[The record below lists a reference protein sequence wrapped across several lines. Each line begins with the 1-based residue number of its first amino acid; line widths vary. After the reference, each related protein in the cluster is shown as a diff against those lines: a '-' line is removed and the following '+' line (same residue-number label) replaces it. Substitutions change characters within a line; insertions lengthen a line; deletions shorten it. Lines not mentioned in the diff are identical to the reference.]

1 MLRTWVSMR
10 TRRVE
15 VPEEP
20 EVASSPRRAAHV
32 RSRATDFSERQ
43 SHRHAGPPVSKTS
56 KRPKGKALIEPRSPH
71 GPKDHRDPALGAGF
85 VLRSNGGERGTT
97 LETCDP
103 TWQRIRELHAQRF
116 GAIRQ
121 A

>member
-20 EVASSPRRAAHV
+20 EVASSPRRTAHV

-71 GPKDHRDPALGAGF
+71 ASKTTATPLWGPGSYFEQMAGLTGRLTKHAP
-85 VLRSNGGERGTT
+85 V
-97 LETCDP
+97 
-103 TWQRIRELHAQRF
+103 WKRIRELHEARHEDH
-116 GAIRQ
+116 RR
-121 A
+121 